1 MHPLRP
7 KMTYNAEIVRYGK
20 VLRSVVK
27 CKSQST
33 VVTKDVSYSHEH
45 TGYHHVSSMRERA
58 YTRCAI
64 YKRGWPR
71 NGSYVETTVVGCI
84 ATTAVAATVSWPV
97 TGDSYAVDI
106 TIMECV
112 RLPLC
117 LSPKP
122 CARLCLYPYRFP
134 ITNPTLSLSLLW
146 RALPEQVP
154 RLKQCCNACA
164 FSSSSSLRFTHTD
177 LFRII
182 QKKKKERKNRV
193 CRLGKF
199 LASHDYFA
207 NLDLQRKQH
216 TLLLEL
222 IALKLFPLKKHV

>member
-7 KMTYNAEIVRYGK
+7 KITYNAEIVRCGK
-20 VLRSVVK
+20 VLRSVVN

-33 VVTKDVSYSHEH
+33 IVMEDAPYSHEH
-45 TGYHHVSSMRERA
+45 TGYHHGCMRGRA
-58 YTRCAI
+58 YTRCVI

-84 ATTAVAATVSWPV
+84 ATTATVTATVSWPV

-134 ITNPTLSLSLLW
+134 ITNPTLSLSLSTVTW
-146 RALPEQVP
+146 LPEQVP
-154 RLKQCCNACA
+154 RLKQSCESVRVLLLFVA
-164 FSSSSSLRFTHTD
+164 FYPRD

-182 QKKKKERKNRV
+182 
-193 CRLGKF
+193 
-199 LASHDYFA
+199 
-207 NLDLQRKQH
+207 
-216 TLLLEL
+216 
-222 IALKLFPLKKHV
+222 